1 VAVEDLAVSTY
12 VLGRALEEAGLEPS
26 ELELVRIP
34 VDEHERAYVAG
45 EVDAVVTFE
54 PFVGK
59 LLERGAHRLFDST
72 QLPGEVLD
80 VMVVREERLEAHR
93 EQLEH
98 LTRGWFQALR
108 YLEAH
113 PDDALARMS
122 PRLEVTPRTLASA
135 LESVHLLS
143 LQENLL
149 LLRESSP
156 SSLVTPARRL
166 ERFMRHEGLL
176 KEPVHPE
183 EMLDASILEQLQEE
197 PR

>member
-1 VAVEDLAVSTY
+1 
-12 VLGRALEEAGLEPS
+12 
-26 ELELVRIP
+26 
-34 VDEHERAYVAG
+34 
-45 EVDAVVTFE
+45 
-54 PFVGK
+54 VGK
-59 LLERGAHRLFDST
+59 LLERGARRLFDST

-80 VMVVREERLEAHR
+80 VMVVREDRLDAHR

-108 YLEAH
+108 YLEEH

-122 PRLEVTPRTLASA
+122 PRLESTPSALALA
-135 LESVHLLS
+135 LESVRLLS

-149 LLRESSP
+149 LLREPSSP
-156 SSLVTPARRL
+156 SSLVTPARQL

-176 KEPVHPE
+176 KGPVHPE
-183 EMLDASILEQLQEE
+183 GMLDASILEPLQEE